1 METKNKPHVLCI
13 SCDTA
18 YPLDAENITIHETT
32 EIPLNTSKLIR
43 FTCSKC
49 KGETTSLVLGENDI
63 KDGNSPMLQQIKDDK
78 QVKYDIESRESKE
91 GKKED
96 IKE

>member
-1 METKNKPHVLCI
+1 METKNKSHVLCI

-32 EIPLNTSKLIR
+32 KIPLNPSKLVR

-63 KDGNSPMLQQIKDDK
+63 KSGNSPMLQQIKDDK
-78 QVKYDIESRESKE
+78 QVKYDIEGKESKE
-91 GKKED
+91 GSNEANKE
-96 IKE
+96 